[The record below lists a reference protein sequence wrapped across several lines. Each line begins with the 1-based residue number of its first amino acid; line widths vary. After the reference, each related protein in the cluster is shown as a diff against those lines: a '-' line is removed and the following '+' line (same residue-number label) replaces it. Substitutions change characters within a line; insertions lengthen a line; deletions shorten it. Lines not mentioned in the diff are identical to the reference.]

1 MEWELYL
8 PDETATEQLGEQ
20 VADELLPGD
29 LVLLSGPLG
38 AGKTTLVRGLV
49 RHLGGNPAE
58 VCSPTFVLRESYRLS
73 GGRGIQVLHHLDLY
87 RLRGR
92 GWTVFAELGLV
103 ELLEEPGA
111 VMAVEWP
118 EELPERGLAPR
129 VLHVML
135 AWEGD
140 GRHARLRW
148 LVSA

>member
-58 VCSPTFVLRESYRLS
+58 VCSPTFVLQESYRLS

-92 GWTVFAELGLV
+92 DWTAFAELGLV

-111 VMAVEWP
+111 VMAVEWA
-118 EELPERGLAPR
+118 EKLPERGLAPR
-129 VLHVML
+129 VLHVAL